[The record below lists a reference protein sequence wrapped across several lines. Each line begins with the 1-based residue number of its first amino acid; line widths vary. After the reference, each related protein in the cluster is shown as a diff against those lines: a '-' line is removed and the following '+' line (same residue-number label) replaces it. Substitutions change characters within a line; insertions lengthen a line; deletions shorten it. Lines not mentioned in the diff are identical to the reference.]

1 MSQYSIDELQAA
13 LVQAD
18 AAGDTRSA
26 QILAD
31 QIASQQAD
39 RYVKQQPQ
47 EQEADWWTG
56 LKKGAAET
64 AQGLEKQAIQMVPG
78 LSFVRGA
85 EAYIPGFRSL
95 EEGILHGADTMKAP
109 ETTLGKVAEV
119 VPGIAASIPGWEFG
133 VEALAETA
141 IPQIAEKA
149 TAKLPGAMQWVTQ
162 KALTGAAGTVG
173 ADLTSG
179 EDMTPGNI
187 AAGGLGNVAAETLL
201 HTPKGLR
208 LVSAMIQK
216 NDADILDAA
225 AHIGVE
231 PTVAMTTAR
240 KWVQSLEHAVGGL
253 PGGGIVGAARAKVGK
268 GLDSFFEQVK
278 SSLGHVSDTNELG
291 GSIRQAIADYEAG
304 AKDES
309 EKAYDAVMKNLG
321 RATMT
326 NTRRFTRKVQELVGV
341 NRNPGIEK
349 ISTSPV
355 ARAYNNALEL
365 AGIVPQSSGYGNVV
379 MNIQEA
385 RDVLKI
391 LDDYIGTGSSAAKDT
406 ADVKQ
411 MAKALRE
418 DIAGTFNAHQL
429 GDQWRAVNDRYAEQV
444 AILEQAKGVF
454 RAANGPDQYYTR
466 LFGAPDKAFK
476 PMGKDTIA
484 ALKAVMPDDVMNSIR
499 AEVVHRMGLE
509 SAAAAATEGRVFSP
523 SNYLTNWNRLDQPAK
538 DELFNLA
545 QQYDQEALAKVSEG
559 AKRLDKAANHSNTA
573 HIAKISAMVSA
584 LFTHPIAGLA
594 GLAATSAGARAVGML
609 LTHPEAAQLLSS
621 AAAAPLRER
630 VSSTVPKMVAI
641 IMADPQLR
649 QEFSEALNDSN

>member
-47 EQEADWWTG
+47 AQEADWWTG
-56 LKKGAAET
+56 LKKGA
-64 AQGLEKQAIQMVPG
+64 V
-78 LSFVRGA
+78 
-85 EAYIPGFRSL
+85 
-95 EEGILHGADTMKAP
+95 EEGEKLIAASSGFASAMLNPGGVILNPHAAQHLPEMHPYSDEMKSP
-109 ETTLGKVAEV
+109 ETLWGKVAEV
-119 VPGIAASIPGWEFG
+119 APGIATAIPGWEVG
-133 VEALAETA
+133 AGAVADTALINNA
-141 IPQIAEKA
+141 PKVLQWA
-149 TAKLPGAMQWVTQ
+149 TKGLAGTLGSDITSGEEITPGN
-162 KALTGAAGTVG
+162 LTAGTVG
-173 ADLTSG
+173 
-179 EDMTPGNI
+179 
-187 AAGGLGNVAAETLL
+187 NVVAETLL

-208 LVSAMIQK
+208 LISAMIQK
-216 NDADILDAA
+216 NDSDILDAA

-253 PGGGIVGAARAKVGK
+253 PGGGIIGAARAKVGK

-291 GSIRQAIADYEAG
+291 GKIRQAIADYEAG

-454 RAANGPDQYYTR
+454 RGASGPDQYYTR

-476 PMGKDTIA
+476 PMGKDTIT
-484 ALKAVMPDDVMNSIR
+484 ALKSVMPDDVMNSIR

>member
-56 LKKGAAET
+56 LKKGA
-64 AQGLEKQAIQMVPG
+64 V
-78 LSFVRGA
+78 
-85 EAYIPGFRSL
+85 
-95 EEGILHGADTMKAP
+95 EEGEKLIAASSGFASAMLNPGGVILNPHAAQHLPEMHPYSDEMKSP
-109 ETTLGKVAEV
+109 ETLLGKVAEV
-119 VPGIAASIPGWEFG
+119 TPGMATAIPGWEVG
-133 VEALAETA
+133 AGAVADTALINNA
-141 IPQIAEKA
+141 PKVLQWA
-149 TAKLPGAMQWVTQ
+149 TKGLAGTLGSDITSGEEITPGN
-162 KALTGAAGTVG
+162 LTAGTVG
-173 ADLTSG
+173 
-179 EDMTPGNI
+179 
-187 AAGGLGNVAAETLL
+187 NVVAETLL

-208 LVSAMIQK
+208 LISAMIQK
-216 NDADILDAA
+216 NDSDILDAA

-253 PGGGIVGAARAKVGK
+253 PGGGIIGAARAKVGK

-278 SSLGHVSDTNELG
+278 SGLGYVGDANELG
-291 GSIRQAIADYEAG
+291 GKIRQAIADYEAG
-304 AKDES
+304 AKEES

-321 RATMT
+321 RATRT

-355 ARAYNNALEL
+355 ARAYHAALEQ
-365 AGIVPQSSGYGNVV
+365 AGIVPQETGYGNVV

-429 GDQWRAVNDRYAEQV
+429 GNQWRAVNDRYAEQV

-454 RAANGPDQYYTR
+454 RGANGPDQYYTR
-466 LFGAPDKAFK
+466 LFGAPDKTFK
-476 PMGKDTIA
+476 PMGKDTIT
-484 ALKAVMPDDVMNSIR
+484 ALKSVMPADVMNSIR

-621 AAAAPLRER
+621 AATALLRER

>member
-1 MSQYSIDELQAA
+1 MSKYSIDELQAA

-56 LKKGAAET
+56 IKKGA
-64 AQGLEKQAIQMVPG
+64 V
-78 LSFVRGA
+78 
-85 EAYIPGFRSL
+85 
-95 EEGILHGADTMKAP
+95 EEGEKLIAASSGFASAMLNPGGVILNPHAAQHLPEMHPYSDEMKSP
-109 ETTLGKVAEV
+109 ETLLGKVAEV
-119 VPGIAASIPGWEFG
+119 TPGIATAIPGWEVG
-133 VEALAETA
+133 AGAVADTALINNA
-141 IPQIAEKA
+141 PKVLQWA
-149 TAKLPGAMQWVTQ
+149 TKGLAGTLGSDITSGEEITPGN
-162 KALTGAAGTVG
+162 LTAGTV
-173 ADLTSG
+173 
-179 EDMTPGNI
+179 
-187 AAGGLGNVAAETLL
+187 GNVAAETLL

-208 LVSAMIQK
+208 LISAMIQK
-216 NDADILDAA
+216 NDSDILDAA

-454 RAANGPDQYYTR
+454 RGANGPDQYYTR

-584 LFTHPIAGLA
+584 LLTHPIAGLA

>member
-56 LKKGAAET
+56 IKKGA
-64 AQGLEKQAIQMVPG
+64 V
-78 LSFVRGA
+78 
-85 EAYIPGFRSL
+85 
-95 EEGILHGADTMKAP
+95 EEGEKLIAASSGFASAMLNPGGVILNPHAAQHLPEMHPYSDEMKSP
-109 ETTLGKVAEV
+109 ETLLGKVAEV
-119 VPGIAASIPGWEFG
+119 TPGIATAIPGWEVG
-133 VEALAETA
+133 AGAVADTALINNA
-141 IPQIAEKA
+141 PKVLQWA
-149 TAKLPGAMQWVTQ
+149 TKGLAGTLGSDITSGEEITPGN
-162 KALTGAAGTVG
+162 LTAGTVW
-173 ADLTSG
+173 
-179 EDMTPGNI
+179 
-187 AAGGLGNVAAETLL
+187 NVAAETLL

-208 LVSAMIQK
+208 LISAMIQK
-216 NDADILDAA
+216 NDSDILDAA

-253 PGGGIVGAARAKVGK
+253 PGGGIIGTARAKVGK

-278 SSLGHVSDTNELG
+278 TSLGHVSDTNELG
-291 GSIRQAIADYEAG
+291 GKIRQAIADYEAE

-454 RAANGPDQYYTR
+454 RGASGPDQYYTR

-476 PMGKDTIA
+476 PMGKDTIT
-484 ALKAVMPDDVMNSIR
+484 ALKSVMPDDVMNSIR

>member
-1 MSQYSIDELQAA
+1 MSHYSIDELQAA

-56 LKKGAAET
+56 IKKGAVEEGEKLIAASSGFASAMLNPGGVILNPHT
-64 AQGLEKQAIQMVPG
+64 AQHLPEMHPY
-78 LSFVRGA
+78 SD
-85 EAYIPGFRSL
+85 E
-95 EEGILHGADTMKAP
+95 MKSP
-109 ETTLGKVAEV
+109 ETLLGKVAEV
-119 VPGIAASIPGWEFG
+119 APGIATAIPGWEVG
-133 VEALAETA
+133 AGAVADTALINNA
-141 IPQIAEKA
+141 PKVLQWA
-149 TAKLPGAMQWVTQ
+149 TKGLAGTLGSDITSGEEITPGN
-162 KALTGAAGTVG
+162 LTAGTV
-173 ADLTSG
+173 
-179 EDMTPGNI
+179 
-187 AAGGLGNVAAETLL
+187 GNVAAETLL

-208 LVSAMIQK
+208 LISAMIQK
-216 NDADILDAA
+216 NDSDILDAA

-253 PGGGIVGAARAKVGK
+253 PGGGIIGTARAKVAK

-291 GSIRQAIADYEAG
+291 GKIRQAIADYEAG

-444 AILEQAKGVF
+444 AIMEQAKGVF
-454 RAANGPDQYYTR
+454 RGASGPDQYYTR

-476 PMGKDTIA
+476 PMGKDTIT
-484 ALKAVMPDDVMNSIR
+484 ALKSVMPDDVMNSIR